1 MNRKKGI
8 SLAAVI
14 IAVLLVLPLPVYASE
29 AAVETTAA
37 ETEQSTEATTQTR
50 AVNTKDE
57 AEEKGLTPEGN
68 LTLVDDLRSSENSG
82 RQFITV
88 TSRSGHFYYIIIDR
102 DKEGKENVHFLNQ
115 VDERDLL
122 SLMEKEDVS
131 RYESVRASVSEAR
144 EAASES
150 SAEETS
156 GDQKIKEDKKVPLVP
171 VVLTTVLLAA
181 IALWFYKYGKGKKEK
196 ERKIDADAYGEDDG
210 EDYGTEDDEED
221 EDRNEKENEDR
232 GTADA

>member
-14 IAVLLVLPLPVYASE
+14 TAAFLSLPLPVHAAE
-29 AAVETTAA
+29 AALGTTVT

-50 AVNTKDE
+50 AVKTKDE
-57 AEEKGLTPEGN
+57 TEEKGLTPDGN
-68 LTLVDDLRSSENSG
+68 LTLVDDLKSSENGG

-88 TSRSGHFYYIIIDR
+88 TSGSGHFYYIIIDR

-122 SLMEKEDVS
+122 SLMEKEDVA
-131 RYESVRASVSEAR
+131 RYESQKASRSEAE
-144 EAASES
+144 EAFAES
-150 SAEETS
+150 SAGES
-156 GDQKIKEDKKVPLVP
+156 AGDQKIKEDNKVSLVP
-171 VVLTTVLLAA
+171 VVLTAALLAA

-196 ERKIDADAYGEDDG
+196 ERKTDADAYGEDDE
-210 EDYGTEDDEED
+210 EDYGAEEDEED
-221 EDRNEKENEDR
+221 EGGNEKENEDA
-232 GTADA
+232 GAADA